1 MMSDQTYEITLEK
14 FIYGGEA
21 MGRLPAPDN
30 RAVFVP
36 FALPGERVRIRL
48 TFQKKGFARGE
59 IIEIIAA
66 SPERI
71 TPKCKHFFR
80 ADSHLP
86 EGEGV
91 GVRAGIWQ
99 KCRFCAYQHL
109 PYEAQCKAKADILK
123 DQFQRIGKIQDP
135 PVAKTV
141 PSPQI
146 WHYRNQMDFLVTE
159 RRIAES
165 KAPNLLY
172 LEECHL
178 SAPAINEFWQDLEF
192 GANDIFEQISL
203 RQDAAENLM
212 FIFHANNPETPEMRL
227 LDDISVVHMHKGE
240 AIIMAGDDHLVNII
254 HERPFRAAP
263 TSFSH
268 PNLPVA
274 ARIIDHLLANLSAKT
289 VLELHSG
296 IGTYS
301 AFLAEKV
308 DRLVCVESDE
318 IACDDFAINLDE
330 FENVELYQ
338 AKAEDVL
345 PSLGFTPDLILAD
358 PPVGGLGHATL
369 DGILSLNP
377 VTINY
382 VSRDP
387 STLARDAKRLLEGGY
402 QLQSVT
408 PFDVAPQ
415 TAQID
420 SVAIFV
426 KKN

>member
-1 MMSDQTYEITLEK
+1 MTEKTYEITLEK

-36 FALPGERVRIRL
+36 YALPGERVRIRL

-59 IIEIIAA
+59 LLEVIEA

-71 TPKCKHFFR
+71 SPKCKHF
-80 ADSHLP
+80 
-86 EGEGV
+86 GV
-91 GVRAGIWQ
+91 CQG
-99 KCRFCAYQHL
+99 CAYQHL
-109 PYEAQCKAKADILK
+109 PYEAQLKAKAEILK
-123 DQFQRIGKIQDP
+123 DQLTRIGKIENP
-135 PVAKTV
+135 PVGETV
-141 PSPQI
+141 PSPES
-146 WHYRNQMDFLVTE
+146 WRYRNQMDFIVTE
-159 RRIAES
+159 RHIPEN

-178 SAPAINEFWQDLEF
+178 PAPAINEFWADLEF

-212 FIFHANNPETPEMRL
+212 FIFHANDPETPEMRL
-227 LDDISVVHMHKGE
+227 LDDLSVVHLHKGE
-240 AIIMAGDDHLVNII
+240 AIIMAGDDHLVNLL
-254 HERPFRAAP
+254 HGRPFRAAP

-274 ARIIDHLLANLSAKT
+274 ERIIDYLLANLNAKT

-301 AFLAEKV
+301 AFIAEKV
-308 DRLVCVESDE
+308 ERLVCIDPDE
-318 IACDDFAINLDE
+318 KACEDFGINLDE

-345 PSLGFTPDLILAD
+345 PSLDFTPDMLLVD

-369 DGILSLNP
+369 DGILSLGSADLL
-377 VTINY
+377 Y

-387 STLARDAKRLLEGGY
+387 STLARDAARLLGGGY
-402 QLQSVT
+402 QLKSVT

-420 SVAIFV
+420 CVAVF
-426 KKN
+426 KK